1 MTCPSMRCNSSN
13 PRCQFFII
21 MSEPDV
27 EIDVE
32 IDDGVAIVIGG
43 NRDTVRSK
51 RRKLRENQI
60 SSVPEAN

>member
-1 MTCPSMRCNSSN
+1 
-13 PRCQFFII
+13 

-27 EIDVE
+27 EINVE

-60 SSVPEAN
+60 SPEAN